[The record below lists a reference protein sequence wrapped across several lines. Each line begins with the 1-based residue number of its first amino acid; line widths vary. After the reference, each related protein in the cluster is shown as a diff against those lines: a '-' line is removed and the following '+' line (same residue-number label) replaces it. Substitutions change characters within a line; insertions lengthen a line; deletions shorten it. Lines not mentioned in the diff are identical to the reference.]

1 MVKEQRLNGAMGTQ
15 PAGSAKT
22 GIRTRSAL
30 KARPAAIFPETV

>member
-1 MVKEQRLNGAMGTQ
+1 MVKEQKPNGTMGTQ

-30 KARPAAIFPETV
+30 KAMPALIFP